1 MFNNTGLPLEFLLSN
16 ISDVPALQIPLFV
29 LFLSIYLLTMLGNW
43 TVILIIFLHPALH
56 TPMYFF
62 IGNLGV
68 LDAIYIST
76 TVPKMLTNYF
86 KKRKIISYA
95 GCVTQLYLYLVMAS
109 TESTLLSTMAY
120 DRYVA
125 ICHPLRYHA
134 IMNKRV
140 CLELAATSWI
150 IGIFYSLIHTK
161 TTFRLH
167 FCKSIQIDHFFCD
180 IPPLLKIS
188 CSNTFIN
195 EIVVYVIGGLL
206 VLICFPLIIISYFF
220 IVKTVFKI
228 STAKARTKTCST
240 CISHFLS
247 VSLFYISGSF
257 AYFHPT
263 SPNSFSQ
270 YKVNAL
276 FYTIL
281 PPLLNPLIYSL
292 RNKELGKIFKKAIN
306 K

>member
-1 MFNNTGLPLEFLLSN
+1 MFNHTDAPLEFLLSN
-16 ISDVPALQIPLFV
+16 ISDMPALQIPLYVFFLNCY
-29 LFLSIYLLTMLGNW
+29 LFTMLGNCA
-43 TVILIIFLHPALH
+43 VIFIVYFHPALH

-62 IGNLGV
+62 IGNLGF

-76 TVPKMLTNYF
+76 TVPKMLINYF
-86 KKRKIISYA
+86 KKRKTISYV
-95 GCVTQLYLYLVMAS
+95 GCVAQLYLYLMMAA

-134 IMNKRV
+134 IMDKKV
-140 CLELAATSWI
+140 CLELATTSWI
-150 IGIFYSLIHTK
+150 FGILYSLIHTGN
-161 TTFRLH
+161 TFRLN

-188 CSNTFIN
+188 CSSTILT
-195 EIVVYVIGGLL
+195 EIIVYVVGGLL
-206 VLICFPLIIISYFF
+206 VLICFPLIIISYVF

-247 VSLFYISGSF
+247 VSLFYVSGSF
-257 AYFHPT
+257 AYFYPT
-263 SPNSFSQ
+263 EHNSFNQ

-292 RNKELGKIFKKAIN
+292 RNKEIEKVFKKISY
-306 K
+306 